1 MAARVPNAEY
11 LWGAC
16 VAVVRDE
23 LPDGAGKTW
32 LEAAR
37 ALALDERRLI
47 LAVPSAVAKE
57 RIESRYLR
65 FVEDI
70 LSELAGEPHQIVLEV
85 HPELASAA
93 GDTEELAAVAAGFD
107 RGRPPAVSSASG
119 RPGGGS
125 GGAGGSGGGGS
136 GGPGGGSGGPTE
148 PRGSTSGPVPG
159 GAGATRSTGSSVGST
174 TVTRGGG
181 ARAGGGNDDFGSLG
195 EIDLNPNYTFDDFV
209 IGESNRFAAAAALA
223 VAEQPA
229 TSYNPLFI
237 YGDAGLGKT
246 HLLHAIGHYVRSNYP
261 GMCVRYVSTE
271 HFLNDFIDAIRTNSQ
286 GAFKLRY
293 RRCDVLLVDDV
304 QLIEN
309 KATTQEEFFHTFD
322 YLHSAGRQ
330 IVISSDRPPKAMAT
344 LEDRLRSR
352 FGWGLITDVQPPHLE
367 TRLAILRKKADGEA
381 SKAPDDVLTYIATH
395 ITNNIRELEGALNRV
410 LAFSNLN
417 RIPLTLE
424 MAESVLG
431 DLITA
436 KAPRQ
441 ITAKVVIEAT
451 ADMFGLTIDELCGKS
466 RSRPLVTARQVAMYV
481 LREMTDFSYP
491 AIGRA
496 FGDRD
501 HTTVMHAVSKISDL
515 MRERRT
521 IYEQV
526 TELMHRIRTA
536 GT

>member
-1 MAARVPNAEY
+1 MANAEH

-16 VAVVRDE
+16 VDVLRTE
-23 LPDGAGKTW
+23 MPDSVAKTW
-32 LEAAR
+32 LEAAQP
-37 ALALDERRLI
+37 RLEGTR
-47 LAVPSAVAKE
+47 LFLGVPHPAAKE
-57 RIESRYLR
+57 RIENRYQR
-65 FVEDI
+65 FVEGI
-70 LSELAGEPHQIVLEV
+70 LTDVAGEPHEIVLEV
-85 HPELASAA
+85 RTELATPSPHDSDPYARHVTLA
-93 GDTEELAAVAAGFD
+93 GEVATI
-107 RGRPPAVSSASG
+107 PPAANG
-119 RPGGGS
+119 PDAR
-125 GGAGGSGGGGS
+125 GAAR
-136 GGPGGGSGGPTE
+136 E
-148 PRGSTSGPVPG
+148 P
-159 GAGATRSTGSSVGST
+159 
-174 TVTRGGG
+174 VTRDSESRGGVSG
-181 ARAGGGNDDFGSLG
+181 TPADFGSLG
-195 EIDLNPNYTFDDFV
+195 EIDLNPGYTFDDFV

-223 VAEQPA
+223 VAEKPA
-229 TSYNPLFI
+229 TSFNPLFI

-246 HLLHAIGHYVRSNYP
+246 HLLHAIGHYVRANYP
-261 GMCVRYVSTE
+261 GKYVRYVSTE
-271 HFLNDFIDAIRTNSQ
+271 HFLNDFIEAIRTNSQ
-286 GAFKLRY
+286 SAFKLRY

-367 TRLAILRKKADGEA
+367 TRLAILRKKTALE
-381 SKAPDDVLTYIATH
+381 PTLVTDDVLTYIATH

-410 LAFSNLN
+410 IAFSNLN
-417 RIPLTLE
+417 GVPLDLQ
-424 MAESVLG
+424 MAEDVLG

-441 ITAKVVIEAT
+441 ITAKVVIDAT
-451 ADMFGLTIDELCGKS
+451 ADMFGISVDDLCGKS

-501 HTTVMHAVSKISDL
+501 HTTVMHAVSKIADL

-526 TELMHRIRTA
+526 TELMHRIRA
-536 GT
+536 GG

>member
-1 MAARVPNAEY
+1 MGNIYGEVAARVPNAEY

-16 VAVVRDE
+16 VAVLRNE

-37 ALALDERRLI
+37 PLALEDRRLI

-70 LSELAGEPHQIVLEV
+70 LTELAGEPHQIVLEV
-85 HPELASAA
+85 HTELARAA
-93 GDTEELAAVAAGFD
+93 GDDELATVAVGSGPDGGYAAVA
-107 RGRPPAVSSASG
+107 SL
-119 RPGGGS
+119 GGGP
-125 GGAGGSGGGGS
+125 AGGSGANLGGS
-136 GGPGGGSGGPTE
+136 GSSGSGPTSGSSSGSSGGSG
-148 PRGSTSGPVPG
+148 SG
-159 GAGATRSTGSSVGST
+159 GSSPASGT

-181 ARAGGGNDDFGSLG
+181 GRSSATASADDFGSLG
-195 EIDLNPNYTFDDFV
+195 EIALNPAYTFDDFV

-229 TSYNPLFI
+229 VSYNPLFI

-246 HLLHAIGHYVRSNYP
+246 HLLHAIGHYVRHNYP
-261 GMCVRYVSTE
+261 QMCVRYVSTE
-271 HFLNDFIDAIRTNSQ
+271 HFLNDFIEAIRTNSQ

-367 TRLAILRKKADGEA
+367 TRLAILRKKATREPFN
-381 SKAPDDVLTYIATH
+381 APDDVLTYIATH

-417 RIPLTLE
+417 RVTLTLE
-424 MAESVLG
+424 MAEDVLG

-451 ADMFGLTIDELCGKS
+451 ADMFGLTIDELIGKS

-536 GT
+536 GA

>member
-1 MAARVPNAEY
+1 M
-11 LWGAC
+11 
-16 VAVVRDE
+16 
-23 LPDGAGKTW
+23 
-32 LEAAR
+32 
-37 ALALDERRLI
+37 
-47 LAVPSAVAKE
+47 
-57 RIESRYLR
+57 
-65 FVEDI
+65 
-70 LSELAGEPHQIVLEV
+70 
-85 HPELASAA
+85 
-93 GDTEELAAVAAGFD
+93 
-107 RGRPPAVSSASG
+107 
-119 RPGGGS
+119 
-125 GGAGGSGGGGS
+125 
-136 GGPGGGSGGPTE
+136 
-148 PRGSTSGPVPG
+148 
-159 GAGATRSTGSSVGST
+159 
-174 TVTRGGG
+174 
-181 ARAGGGNDDFGSLG
+181 
-195 EIDLNPNYTFDDFV
+195 
-209 IGESNRFAAAAALA
+209 
-223 VAEQPA
+223 AEQPA
-229 TSYNPLFI
+229 VSYNPLFI

-246 HLLHAIGHYVRSNYP
+246 HLLHAIGHYVRANYP
-261 GMCVRYVSTE
+261 AMCVRYVSTE
-271 HFLNDFIDAIRTNSQ
+271 HFLNDFIEAIRTNSQ

-367 TRLAILRKKADGEA
+367 TRLAILRKKAAGEP
-381 SKAPDDVLTYIATH
+381 SNAPDDVLTYIATH

-410 LAFSNLN
+410 LAFSNLQ
-417 RIPLTLE
+417 RVPLTLE
-424 MAESVLG
+424 MAEDVLG

-536 GT
+536 GS